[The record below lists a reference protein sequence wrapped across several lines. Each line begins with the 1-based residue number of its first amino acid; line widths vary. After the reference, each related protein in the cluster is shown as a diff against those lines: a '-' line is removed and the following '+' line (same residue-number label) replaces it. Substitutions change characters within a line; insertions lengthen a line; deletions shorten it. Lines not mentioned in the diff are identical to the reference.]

1 MQKEL
6 NAKLVGKTLGD
17 DDSVLNARQWV
28 KKTRA
33 SEKLKAQRRQ
43 EEQEQL
49 EEMALGISVKS
60 GQNPSAVYSSSTINY
75 NWLIASESCRHKGS
89 TRHSRLRGGQ

>member
-49 EEMALGISVKS
+49 EEMVLGISVKS
-60 GQNPSAVYSSSTINY
+60 GQNSSAAYSSSNISY
-75 NWLIASESCRHKGS
+75 SLLISSGSCRHKGG